1 MVKRFVP
8 TKKECAYFS
17 IVNQMILSNLRI
29 LLFTSVILTVGC
41 NSNDDFLPS
50 KEPKNLLS
58 EDKFIAVF
66 SDMILLEST
75 AMQDSPN
82 INHTHKMMNV
92 ASPEVLKKHHVSKK
106 EYAES
111 FEYYAQDKEK
121 MEEIYTKILDDYNI
135 KLSKLK

>member
-1 MVKRFVP
+1 
-8 TKKECAYFS
+8 
-17 IVNQMILSNLRI
+17 MITSNIRI
-29 LLFTSVILTVGC
+29 FLFFTSVILIVSCT
-41 NSNDDFLPS
+41 SNDDFLPS

-66 SDMILLEST
+66 SELILLEST

-82 INHTHKMMNV
+82 INHTHKMMDIS
-92 ASPEVLKKHHVSKK
+92 SPKILKKHHVTKK

-121 MEEIYTKILDDYNI
+121 MEVIYTKILDDYNI